1 MINHSS
7 GAYAYLHC
15 IKKWRNW
22 CYAEVSADC
31 PGGSAGE
38 NTRPSPGGNSVQEAN
53 PPPLSNEAGAVAKN
67 DESFGGE
74 SKFSVWFCFTYKIIT
89 VS

>member
-1 MINHSS
+1 MLFRS
-7 GAYAYLHC
+7 
-15 IKKWRNW
+15 
-22 CYAEVSADC
+22 
-31 PGGSAGE
+31 

-74 SKFSVWFCFTYKIIT
+74 SKFSIDFFSLTKSLPFHSAGVESVGCA
-89 VS
+89 